1 MKRRPPVSTRTDT
14 LFPYT
19 ALVRSIGGRREDRA
33 GEAAVAGDF
42 GAADHVDRDSGRTGA
57 VLDRQAQF
65 EVERHAAEHAAL
77 RSEEPTSE
85 LQSLMRISYA
95 FFCLKTKNYNNIL
108 QPLHHRIPDDCLI
121 TTY

>member
-77 RSEEPTSE
+77 HAQEADLVVVLPGDIVGRADMRSEE
-85 LQSLMRISYA
+85 R
-95 FFCLKTKNYNNIL
+95 
-108 QPLHHRIPDDCLI
+108 R
-121 TTY
+121 